1 LNNIIFVACL
11 QLLATASKLWIVC
24 FFVLHFINCLYL
36 KIKVA
41 NHGLKFQLIVAFN
54 RLYSQSYVWK

>member
-1 LNNIIFVACL
+1 
-11 QLLATASKLWIVC
+11 
-24 FFVLHFINCLYL
+24 
-36 KIKVA
+36 VA